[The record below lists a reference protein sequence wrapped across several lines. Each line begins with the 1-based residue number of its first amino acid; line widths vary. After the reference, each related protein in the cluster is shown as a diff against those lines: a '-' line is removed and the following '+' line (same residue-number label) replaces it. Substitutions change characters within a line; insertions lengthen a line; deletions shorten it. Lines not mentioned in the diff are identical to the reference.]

1 MSEKLGIQPLTQEDY
16 HYVKDVYFN
25 LGGSGMGMRMVPP
38 ADAGRFLQLLTEYG
52 LRVPATEGSNLDP
65 GYGYEVRLLGMVMPL
80 EISPKAISRAKKL
93 ASKLPEQEI
102 AGIHDYE
109 LLRKIVYHEIRM
121 RANPYQ
127 LNSIVRKVYEARWGL
142 SINPRSRQLLTILRE
157 EKDDYREEESA
168 RQSK

>member
-1 MSEKLGIQPLTQEDY
+1 MSDKLGIQPLTPEDFSY
-16 HYVKDVYFN
+16 LKDVYFTLN
-25 LGGSGMGMRMVPP
+25 LDRSGVPP
-38 ADAGRFLQLLTEYG
+38 ADAARFLQLLEKHG
-52 LRVPATEGSNLDP
+52 NRSPASEGSDLIP
-65 GYGYEVRLLGMVMPL
+65 GYGYDVQCLGTLEPL
-80 EISPKAISRAKKL
+80 AISPLSISRAKTL